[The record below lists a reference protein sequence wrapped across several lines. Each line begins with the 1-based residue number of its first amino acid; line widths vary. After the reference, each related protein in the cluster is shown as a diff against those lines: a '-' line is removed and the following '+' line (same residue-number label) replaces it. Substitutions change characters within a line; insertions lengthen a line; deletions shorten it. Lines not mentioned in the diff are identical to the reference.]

1 MTDNNGT
8 PARPAY
14 GPYSVELSAGAPVIP
29 WSTETAYEQWC
40 VDQDVPIVRG
50 FYVADLTEVKTSEWA
65 SKGAAGAI
73 IKLDGADETN
83 GSFVLKVDRG
93 EATTWAR
100 HVYEELFYVVSG
112 RGTVE
117 LRRDGHTVRHE
128 WAPGAVFAPPLNVD
142 YRLVADSDTTLYCV
156 NGAPPVMNLF
166 HDSRFADEN
175 PFEFPDRWAAS
186 DAPES
191 YFDSRG
197 RLWKRPD
204 GAGVWETT
212 WIDDVN
218 TFELP
223 MLARRGGDGK
233 MVTFQLGDGSLI
245 AHISQFPSGQYKK
258 AHRHGPGANIV
269 ILGGEGYSL
278 LWQRDGEDPQRVDWG
293 PNSIFV
299 PPDMWWH
306 QHFNSG
312 REPARYV
319 ALRWGSRKY
328 LINHKYEGTLVDR
341 RDGGN
346 QIEYDEQSPVIDE
359 LFIAECARHGVTFVP
374 RSAR

>member
-1 MTDNNGT
+1 MTQNNET
-8 PARPAY
+8 PAQAAY
-14 GPYSVELSAGAPVIP
+14 GDYSVELSAGAPLIP

-40 VDQDVPIVRG
+40 VNQDVPIVRG
-50 FYVADLTEVKTSEWA
+50 FHVPDLTEVKTSEWV

-83 GSFVLKVDRG
+83 GSYLLKVDRG

-100 HVYEELFYVVSG
+100 HVYEELFYVASG
-112 RGTVE
+112 RGAVE
-117 LRRDGHTVRHE
+117 LRRAGQIVRHE
-128 WAPGAVFAPPLNVD
+128 WTPGAVFAPPLNVD
-142 YRLVADSDTTLYCV
+142 YRLIADSDATLYCV

-186 DAPES
+186 GAPER
-191 YFDSRG
+191 YFDAQG

-306 QHFNSG
+306 QHFNSSHD
-312 REPARYV
+312 PARYI

-346 QIEYDEQSPVIDE
+346 QIEYDEQSPVVDE